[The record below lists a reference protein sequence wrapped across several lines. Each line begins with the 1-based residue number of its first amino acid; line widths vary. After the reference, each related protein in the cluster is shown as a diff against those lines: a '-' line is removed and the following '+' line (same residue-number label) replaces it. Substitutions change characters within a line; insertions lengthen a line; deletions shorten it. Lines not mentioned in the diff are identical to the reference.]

1 MQPLDRTVFKGLMA
15 FYNRAAD
22 QWMTM
27 HPGKRIC
34 IYQMARLFT
43 KIYNK
48 VATVERGVEGFRASG
63 LWPLEKDIFT
73 EAEEEVIEEPEPIA
87 KSIQPQCS
95 TAATSTD
102 AATSSTTATSAA
114 TILSSTSAATS
125 SNAKTSTST
134 TSTSATTSTVQP
146 TLAPDVAA
154 AVLLE
159 LWPRLP
165 EARQRKRKAESAA
178 VLDRNINKKKRERV
192 RKQIGFFKKKW
203 SQRRLV
209 QHNKPHQPPKK
220 GVRSVFSVRCW
231 FQSQVGTGLG
241 VSAAGGLLMGCA
253 PVLLGIASFVT
264 YVQIRIVQ

>member
-146 TLAPDVAA
+146 TLAPD
-154 AVLLE
+154 L
-159 LWPRLP
+159 
-165 EARQRKRKAESAA
+165 Q
-178 VLDRNINKKKRERV
+178 
-192 RKQIGFFKKKW
+192 QF
-203 SQRRLV
+203 
-209 QHNKPHQPPKK
+209 
-220 GVRSVFSVRCW
+220 
-231 FQSQVGTGLG
+231 
-241 VSAAGGLLMGCA
+241 
-253 PVLLGIASFVT
+253 
-264 YVQIRIVQ
+264 Y